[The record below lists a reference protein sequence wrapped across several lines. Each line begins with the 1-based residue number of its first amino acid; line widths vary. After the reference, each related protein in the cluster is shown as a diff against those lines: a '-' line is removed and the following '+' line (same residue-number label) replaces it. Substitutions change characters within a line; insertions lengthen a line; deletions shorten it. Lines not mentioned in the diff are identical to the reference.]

1 MPSDKRARKHAARD
15 AKRAEAERL
24 RKRRATVRRTV
35 IIVIAIGVAIGVY
48 ALVQSSPSK
57 KAADKTSTTTTT
69 SASTTTTS
77 ASTTTT
83 SASTTSTTAATTAYT
98 TSADCP
104 SSFTG
109 KLTKPS
115 WSSPPA
121 MTINTAD
128 TYTATV
134 TTDVGTFTIALDPKT
149 APTAVNNFVFL
160 ADHHFYDCVTFH
172 RVIPSFMDQ
181 GGDPTGTGEGGPGY
195 QFTEHGPA
203 TANPQYPIGS
213 VAMANSSPQGDAD
226 PSTNGSQFF
235 IVTGSEGEGLPPDY
249 VLFGQVTSGLS
260 VVQKINSDGSASG
273 VPPDVLHRMIS
284 VTIAES

>member
-15 AKRAEAERL
+15 AKRAEEERL
-24 RKRRATVRRTV
+24 RKRQATVRRTV
-35 IIVIAIGVAIGVY
+35 VIIIAVAVAIGVFF
-48 ALVQSSPSK
+48 LVKSSPSK
-57 KAADKTSTTTTT
+57 KTAATTTTT
-69 SASTTTTS
+69 STTVAATTTTT
-77 ASTTTT
+77 AS
-83 SASTTSTTAATTAYT
+83 STSTTAASKAYT

-104 SSFTG
+104 TSFTG
-109 KLTKPS
+109 HLNKPS

-134 TTDVGTFTIALDPKT
+134 TTDVGTFAIALDAKT

-160 ADHHFYDCVTFH
+160 ADQHFYDCVTFH

-181 GGDPTGTGEGGPGY
+181 GGDPTGTGDGGPGY
-195 QFTEHGPA
+195 SFTEHGPA
-203 TANPQYPIGS
+203 TASPQYPIGS
-213 VAMANSSPQGDAD
+213 VAMANSSPSGDAD
-226 PSTNGSQFF
+226 PNTNGSQFF
-235 IVTGSEGEGLPPDY
+235 IVTGSEGESLAPDY

-260 VVQKINSDGSASG
+260 VVQKINSDGSAQG

-284 VTIAES
+284 VTIAQS